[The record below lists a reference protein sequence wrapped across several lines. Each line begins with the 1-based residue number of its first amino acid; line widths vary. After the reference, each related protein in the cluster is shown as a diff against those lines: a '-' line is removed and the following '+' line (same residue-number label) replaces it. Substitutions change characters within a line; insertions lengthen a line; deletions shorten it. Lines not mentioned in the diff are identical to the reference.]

1 MKRSRRRW
9 ARERKAIVSLNR
21 ANPSANE
28 SEDKFVVSQINRL
41 TPLWRSFFLHRGG
54 TGYERAACS
63 TISTL
68 HVRAPLHRVKLH
80 PEADW
85 YAPCNWTNEFFTVE
99 YVKETTKRCVSTL
112 RFNATQRRRL
122 FFFSLSFTDAN
133 DLRFLFTCL
142 FTLFFLFEFFL
153 KFVLTY
159 VKITKVD
166 EKIARNNFNPRG
178 SESINR
184 FSNLLDATWR
194 TRVHFLSNCDVT
206 IQ

>member
-122 FFFSLSFTDAN
+122 FFFLSLFYRWERFTI
-133 DLRFLFTCL
+133 FIYLFIYFIFSL
-142 FTLFFLFEFFL
+142 WVFL
-153 KFVLTY
+153 K
-159 VKITKVD
+159 I
-166 EKIARNNFNPRG
+166 R
-178 SESINR
+178 INVCKNYKGR
-184 FSNLLDATWR
+184 WENSAE
-194 TRVHFLSNCDVT
+194 
-206 IQ
+206 

>member
-1 MKRSRRRW
+1 MAGLLIERIKMKRSRRRW

-122 FFFSLSFTDAN
+122 FFFSLSLLQMRTIYDFY
-133 DLRFLFTCL
+133 LLVYL
-142 FTLFFLFEFFL
+142 LYFFSL
-153 KFVLTY
+153 
-159 VKITKVD
+159 
-166 EKIARNNFNPRG
+166 
-178 SESINR
+178 S
-184 FSNLLDATWR
+184 FS
-194 TRVHFLSNCDVT
+194 
-206 IQ
+206 